1 MNEKALQR
9 LFELAKQ
16 DGYVNTIEDFTLLLS
31 NNEEAASTM
40 FNLAMND
47 GYEKSFEE
55 FSTLVGFVKKK
66 KKNEI
71 TTPLP
76 LETGASQPTALSR
89 NQRLNITPTAEK
101 DTAIAMVSG
110 VFG

>member
-16 DGYVNTIEDFTLLLS
+16 DGYVNTFEDFTLLLS

-66 KKNEI
+66 KK
-71 TTPLP
+71 TKSLRLYHWKLALLSPP
-76 LETGASQPTALSR
+76 HYQETSVLT
-89 NQRLNITPTAEK
+89 
-101 DTAIAMVSG
+101 
-110 VFG
+110 